1 MIAGRN
7 TLFILLLCGAA
18 AATLTSCGPENKPAD
33 AGVKFDPPAAATG
46 GNLADDMPAP
56 PKDAQYTIVCRDF
69 SEATHVQDARQALQT
84 LRQATDLKKWYI
96 VHAADHS
103 TLYYGFYRTMDP
115 RDANDAAEGQRAI
128 ADLNTI
134 RAIQDSQGN
143 RLFPSSL
150 IVGIDSPDPQAN
162 PAWDITRTT
171 GTWSIEIAAFK
182 DTPDRK
188 ERAVEAVRDA
198 RSQGVEAYYYHGPTV
213 SSVCIGCWPAEAAVE
228 ITPEQQNVNPDQPLL
243 VTPTPLSAEYTK
255 GLSKDI
261 QQIAPHVDVADP
273 TLTQALGKWKEHSV
287 NGYTLMQKV
296 VDPVTH
302 EETTQPERPFLFK
315 IPHKDPLDT
324 MTPTD
329 TATVA
334 PPQENTQPKQSGVGQ
349 LPSLGD

>member
-1 MIAGRN
+1 MTAGRN
-7 TLFILLLCGAA
+7 LLLAPILSAA
-18 AATLTSCGPENKPAD
+18 LFLSLSSCGQDTKPAAD
-33 AGVKFDPPAAATG
+33 SHVPFNTAASP
-46 GNLADDMPAP
+46 ADDMPVP

-69 SEATHVQDARQALQT
+69 AEPTHVQDSREAQQT
-84 LRQATDLKKWYI
+84 LLQATDLKKWYI

-115 RDANDAAEGQRAI
+115 RDPNDGAEGQRAI
-128 ADLNTI
+128 NDLNTI
-134 RAIQDSQGN
+134 RAIQDSAGN
-143 RLFPSSL
+143 RLFSASL
-150 IVGIDSPDPQAN
+150 LVGIDSPDPQAN
-162 PAWDITRTT
+162 PAWDITSTT
-171 GTWSIEIAAFK
+171 GAWSIEIAAFK

-188 ERAVEAVRDA
+188 QRAVDAVREA
-198 RSQGVEAYYYHGPTV
+198 RSEGIEAYYYHGPTV

-228 ITPEQQNVNPDQPLL
+228 ITAEQQNTNPDAPLL
-243 VTPTPLSAEYTK
+243 VTPTPLSPEYTK
-255 GLSKDI
+255 GLSKNV
-261 QQIAPHVDVADP
+261 QQVAPHVDIADP

-296 VDPVTH
+296 IDPITH
-302 EETTQPERPFLFK
+302 EESSQPERPFLFK

-334 PPQENTQPKQSGVGQ
+334 PPIENTQPKPSGVGQ